1 MRRFTAPPVMAAS
14 SRLLPLVAPLF
25 VACSAPETGIDR
37 TVLTG
42 SVVIPPAL
50 VDEKDPAASPNDAS
64 PQALGDDGATALT
77 YRAVVV
83 SGSTGSWTPSTGG
96 AGTADD
102 EVYGDADLF
111 AFSPVADGAFSV
123 TLTFPTGAGTD
134 TADGVVYDVY
144 IADAATLDLQTGDGI
159 LAGGS
164 SDGSAGVFTVE
175 ADLAAGGDYVLVI
188 GGVANADGDVAV
200 DYSAVLSGSAP
211 GADTVKVG
219 AYLEGDPAVASD
231 PVGGTT
237 AQDWTFDPAT
247 STWSATYE
255 ILYLRSVVMPPEDTA
270 ASADAAVPSPEVDEA
285 LDGPIYLMAGTL
297 TNLNGTP
304 SAGALYSATAVE
316 ASATNTATS
325 VDTAIV
331 LDALFPKVIG
341 VQATETLPDTT
352 VALLDAD
359 YALIEDSL
367 VAQDLGMLSG
377 LGYVDIVDGA
387 STLTGGDG
395 WDANDGDAY
404 SFTVPATTNVRL
416 TASWP
421 SASADIDFGI
431 WGYYEGYGIID
442 WFSSFGDSYCLTGS
456 NPESCETVVTLE
468 PDVTYY
474 LVALG
479 YAGDAGDEPYHVE
492 LEWMP

>member
-1 MRRFTAPPVMAAS
+1 MRTFTASP
-14 SRLLPLVAPLF
+14 SRLLPLVAPLAI
-25 VACSAPETGIDR
+25 ACSGPETGIDH
-37 TVLTG
+37 TVLSGTL
-42 SVVIPPAL
+42 VIPPSL
-50 VDEKDPAASPNDAS
+50 VDEKDPAAAPNDNA

-102 EVYGDADLF
+102 EVYGDADEY

-164 SDGSAGVFTVE
+164 SDGSGGVFTVD
-175 ADLAAGGDYVLVI
+175 ADLVAGGDYVLVI
-188 GGVANADGDVAV
+188 GGVSNADGDVAV
-200 DYSAVLSGSAP
+200 DYTAVLSGSAP
-211 GADTVKVG
+211 GTDTVKVG
-219 AYLEGDPAVASD
+219 AYLESDPAVASD

-237 AQDWTFDPAT
+237 AEGWTFDAAT
-247 STWSATYE
+247 STWTGTYE

-270 ASADAAVPSPEVDEA
+270 AAADAPVPSPEVDEA

-316 ASATNTATS
+316 TSATDTATT

-331 LDALFPKVIG
+331 LDSLFPKVIG
-341 VQATETLPDTT
+341 VQATETTPDTS
-352 VALLDAD
+352 VAKLDAD

-377 LGYVDIVDGA
+377 LGYVDIVDGTA
-387 STLTGGDG
+387 TMSGADG

-404 SFTVPATTNVRL
+404 AFTVPATTNVRL

-421 SASADIDFGI
+421 DAADDIDFGI

-468 PDVTYY
+468 PDTTYY

-479 YAGDAGDEPYHVE
+479 YAGESGDEPYHIE